1 MPFLLLKYKNHNHNT
16 NIQNHIIQYTITK
29 FPLININ
36 TYSFIHIHIHNN
48 SRIQKFI
55 YIYIYIQIHAITK
68 QTVINSCHTTQL
80 HIQFKL
86 SHSIITITQLHIQ
99 FKLSHSIITH
109 LSWLWSKF
117 TGCSEETPWCA
128 FFLD

>member
-48 SRIQKFI
+48 SRIHKFIYI

-68 QTVINSCHTTQL
+68 QTVINTYNSSCH
-80 HIQFKL
+80 IQSSLISAGFGVSLLAALRKL
-86 SHSIITITQLHIQ
+86 LGVRSSWINSSHSLNRRAA
-99 FKLSHSIITH
+99 KENAMSN
-109 LSWLWSKF
+109 
-117 TGCSEETPWCA
+117 
-128 FFLD
+128 

>member
-1 MPFLLLKYKNHNHNT
+1 MLVKTKSFMPFLLLIYKNHNHNT
-16 NIQNHIIQYTITK
+16 NIQNHIIQYKITK

-48 SRIQKFI
+48 SRIHKFI

-86 SHSIITITQLHIQ
+86 SHS
-99 FKLSHSIITH
+99 FITH
-109 LSWLWSKF
+109 LSWLWRLSSSYTSIPF
-117 TGCSEETPWCA
+117 LFDCLFNVA
-128 FFLD
+128 FIYHE